1 MVSTYY
7 IYYIVTTYYVINGI
21 TIVKYLHT
29 VNANNGGKAWYI
41 ATVCALYKRGLYAAM
56 RHAIELHGAIYTLL
70 VWALGLVT
78 LTLSR
83 STLSRSS
90 IGFGTRLV
98 CAPFLV
104 PPKKNMCF
112 PV

>member
-1 MVSTYY
+1 MLCSNYNVYIIWYLHIMVSTYY
-7 IYYIVTTYYVINGI
+7 YIYILVDTYYVINGI

-29 VNANNGGKAWYI
+29 VNLHNGGNAWILSTPCPIVKGVYC
-41 ATVCALYKRGLYAAM
+41 VCV

-70 VWALGLVT
+70 VWVMGLVT

-90 IGFGTRLV
+90 IGFGTR
-98 CAPFLV
+98 
-104 PPKKNMCF
+104 
-112 PV
+112 